1 MYSGCAVAVHGQI
14 AWPIF
19 KKIYF
24 AIPAYLVPSLPVN
37 IISHMPWPSISTQ
50 QKKVSVAQARSFHHR
65 NRSRASFVF
74 DIENND
80 RTAPKVSPCPD
91 VEIIDDN
98 MIWSNNN
105 EEINA
110 LEGNNEKEQC
120 SLTVDREDQSQ
131 DLDAAGDTQG
141 EGGYDEDDVLSELE
155 GEELQ
160 ESLRK
165 KMETELQV
173 VEQNKVDLALDPG
186 STAYDILMRD
196 IPGGQWKAAESNQH
210 LGYNGNAERTK
221 RRHRQEAREAE
232 EMNKVLRGS

>member
-1 MYSGCAVAVHGQI
+1 MNSGCAVAVRGQI
-14 AWPIF
+14 VWLVF

-24 AIPAYLVPSLPVN
+24 AVPAYLVHSLPVN
-37 IISHMPWPSISTQ
+37 IISHMPRPSISTQ
-50 QKKVSVAQARSFHHR
+50 RKKASIARARSFHYH
-65 NRSRASFVF
+65 NCSRTSFVL
-74 DIENND
+74 DTENND
-80 RTAPKVSPCPD
+80 TTTPKASPCSD

-141 EGGYDEDDVLSELE
+141 EDGYDEDDVLSELE

-165 KMETELQV
+165 EKETELQV
-173 VEQNKVDLALDPG
+173 VEQNKVDLAVLGLNTSLDPRV
-186 STAYDILMRD
+186 SHAFISLFV
-196 IPGGQWKAAESNQH
+196 S
-210 LGYNGNAERTK
+210 
-221 RRHRQEAREAE
+221 
-232 EMNKVLRGS
+232 

>member
-1 MYSGCAVAVHGQI
+1 VAVQWLCAAKSSGR
-14 AWPIF
+14 F
-19 KKIYF
+19 SKKFYF
-24 AIPAYLVPSLPVN
+24 AVPAYLVHSLPIN

-50 QKKVSVAQARSFHHR
+50 RKKASVTWARSFHYS
-65 NRSRASFVF
+65 NRSRVL
-74 DIENND
+74 DTENND
-80 RTAPKVSPCPD
+80 TTTPEASLCSD

-105 EEINA
+105 GEINA

-120 SLTVDREDQSQ
+120 SLVVDREDQSQ

-141 EGGYDEDDVLSELE
+141 EDGYDEDDVLSELE

-165 KMETELQV
+165 EMETELQV
-173 VEQNKVDLALDPG
+173 VEQNKVDIAPDLG

-210 LGYNGNAERTK
+210 LGYNGNAKRTK
-221 RRHRQEAREAE
+221 WRHRQEAREAE
-232 EMNKVLRGS
+232 EMNKVLRGT